1 MNFELIG
8 VITVIVGLGVL
19 FAPVHWAFT
28 FMVISTALGS
38 AAAFNLPALGG
49 ASVLVP
55 NVFLLFFCAR
65 IFMAYGE
72 GPVLAA
78 YAPPKAGFWLLVL
91 TMFGLMTAIL
101 LPRLFQGTIDVLT
114 VERSVGAR
122 SIVAHVPLRFSSS
135 NITQAIYAL
144 GGAVCFGLCYAYIR
158 RTAASAHLINV
169 LLIVAAVN
177 LGFAVA
183 DVLTYFTGTE
193 QLLEFVRTANYAL
206 LTASEKGGFKR
217 ISGAFPEASAFAD
230 YTLVLFAAIASLWL
244 DRIRSRVT
252 GPMAAA
258 LLVALVL
265 STSATALV
273 GLAVVVPFLW
283 SRSVASALGSRR
295 AGRTGFLLAVAALMP
310 LALMMTI
317 TLFPATAESINQ
329 FLDEILLSKADSQ
342 SGRERMAWNAAAYQ
356 TFLDTSG
363 LGAGLGSARAS
374 SYLLVL
380 LSNVGVPGTAAFCLF
395 VAATLRSR
403 MPKAPSGDGET
414 ASVVRAAK
422 AGLVAGLTTSLI
434 SGTVYDLGLTFY
446 ILAGSISALTY
457 PRVTMT
463 QPARAHLAGASGR
476 RHSGSLS

>member
-1 MNFELIG
+1 
-8 VITVIVGLGVL
+8 
-19 FAPVHWAFT
+19 
-28 FMVISTALGS
+28 
-38 AAAFNLPALGG
+38 
-49 ASVLVP
+49 
-55 NVFLLFFCAR
+55 
-65 IFMAYGE
+65 MAYGE

-78 YAPPKAGFWLLVL
+78 YAPPKAGFWLLAL
-91 TMFGLMTAIL
+91 TMVGLMTAIL
-101 LPRLFQGTIDVLT
+101 LPRLFQGAIEVLT

-122 SIVAHVPLRFSSS
+122 SIIAQVPLRFSSS
-135 NITQAIYAL
+135 NITQAVYAL
-144 GGAVCFGLCYAYIR
+144 GGFACFGLCYAYIR
-158 RTAASAHLINV
+158 RTAAPAHLVKV
-169 LLIVAAVN
+169 LLIVGAVN

-230 YTLVLFAAIASLWL
+230 YTLVLFAATASLWL
-244 DRIRSRVT
+244 DRIRSYMT

-265 STSATALV
+265 STSATALL

-283 SRSVASALGSRR
+283 SRSVASALGPRR
-295 AGRTGFLLAVAALMP
+295 AGRTAFLLGLAALTP
-310 LALMMTI
+310 IVILMI
-317 TLFPATAESINQ
+317 ISLFPATAEAVKQ
-329 FLDEILLSKADSQ
+329 FLDEILFSKADSQ
-342 SGRERMAWNAAAYQ
+342 SGRERMTWNAAAYQ

-380 LSNVGVPGTAAFCLF
+380 LSNVGILGTTAFCLF
-395 VAATLRSR
+395 VAATLGSR
-403 MPKAPSGDGET
+403 MPRASEGNGET
-414 ASVVRAAK
+414 ASLVRAAK
-422 AGLVAGLTTSLI
+422 AGLVAGLTTSLV

-457 PRVTMT
+457 PRATTIQAV
-463 QPARAHLAGASGR
+463 RAHPAGAAGR
-476 RHSGSLS
+476 RHLGSPS